1 MQVALR
7 LVGVK
12 NNDEV
17 ISELNQNLNNY
28 FGVNNI
34 NLKIDKLKEVGL
46 RRTEKYK
53 QYGNLK
59 DYINKY
65 NKYIRNIDDIKIHYD
80 DGNFKNRVDIGKIF
94 NLRYD
99 ELKKKENYLKKIEQ
113 LSSKIKNIKIF
124 KYEIDENEI
133 KQIKDSTKEVNFKD
147 YKLIL
152 DIGFFYLFYPIY
164 SYVFLVGDFN
174 PKKVIYNYVSN

>member
-1 MQVALR
+1 L
-7 LVGVK
+7 GVS
-12 NNDEV
+12 D
-17 ISELNQNLNNY
+17 
-28 FGVNNI
+28 I

-59 DYINKY
+59 DYINEYK
-65 NKYIRNIDDIKIHYD
+65 KYIINIDDIKGQYD
-80 DGNFKNRVDIGKIF
+80 RDDLSSKEKVF
-94 NLRYD
+94 
-99 ELKKKENYLKKIEQ
+99 ELKYNKLKKENYLKKIEQ

-124 KYEIDENEI
+124 KYEIDVNEM
-133 KQIKDSTKEVNFKD
+133 KQIEKKPIKEVNFKE
-147 YKLIL
+147 YKEIL